1 VGYLEQL
8 RAAQLLA
15 ALDEGRKRGQP
26 LKPREGVEA
35 LNLPQGW
42 APEGA
47 KEDEAESQW
56 GSSLIVSNLVSTIV
70 NPPNALRSNQGS
82 WRPSPQWN
90 NCGKVADGTPLEP
103 TQRPP
108 YKRSLEE
115 GQQGGPVPWRRMR

>member
-1 VGYLEQL
+1 MGYLEQL

-56 GSSLIVSNLVSTIV
+56 GSSLIVSN
-70 NPPNALRSNQGS
+70 
-82 WRPSPQWN
+82 
-90 NCGKVADGTPLEP
+90 PL
-103 TQRPP
+103 
-108 YKRSLEE
+108 
-115 GQQGGPVPWRRMR
+115 